1 MTIAGGLFA
10 FTDAAMVWL
19 RPLLVVLL
27 RPTIRVVMPQ
37 FCCFPPQ
44 ELNNVDSEIKRG
56 AASGCVAGF
65 TYGIH
70 RSSLSSA
77 FLGCAVLGGAV
88 GGYEL

>member
-19 RPLLVVLL
+19 LIVLL
-27 RPTIRVVMPQ
+27 RPTIRVIPQ
-37 FCCFPPQ
+37 FCDFPLQ